1 MKIEWLISIIIESFK
16 KKYIIKKRCI
26 DWLIISCKEKYKE
39 KNERKYWNQLIKR
52 YKIKDKEKSKERYK
66 D

>member
-1 MKIEWLISIIIESFK
+1 MKIEWLISIIIKSFK
-16 KKYIIKKRCI
+16 KKYIRKKTCI
-26 DWLIISCKEKYKE
+26 DRLIISCKEKYKE
-39 KNERKYWNQLIKR
+39 KDERKYWNQLIKR

>member
-16 KKYIIKKRCI
+16 KKYIRKKTCI

-39 KNERKYWNQLIKR
+39 KNERKY
-52 YKIKDKEKSKERYK
+52 
-66 D
+66 